1 MTYSHEVE
9 MMCPVAQ
16 GVHHG
21 AAPIPEEA
29 KWVKAKEIKDI
40 SGFTHGIGW
49 VRTAAGYLQAD
60 SERKRGRYPGSSR

>member
-9 MMCPVAQ
+9 MMCPVTQ

-29 KWVKAKEIKDI
+29 KWVKAKEIVCKD
-40 SGFTHGIGW
+40 
-49 VRTAAGYLQAD
+49 R
-60 SERKRGRYPGSSR
+60 RKFYRFSAVFAIFYQNRLDEWPIL

>member
-9 MMCPVAQ
+9 MMCPVTQ

-29 KWVKAKEIKDI
+29 KWVKAKEIRI
-40 SGFTHGIGW
+40 HSRYW
-49 VRTAAGYLQAD
+49 LVRTAAGYLQTD